1 MAKMFSMCG
10 KNVFGVWGKCM
21 GSWEKSI
28 EGLNM
33 YWKCLKKYVNS
44 WKNFYKKKVEKY
56 IRSVCK
62 L

>member
-1 MAKMFSMCG
+1 MCG

-44 WKNFYKKKVEKY
+44 WKNFYKKKVEKC